1 MTRFLTAL
9 TLAIFCLEFA
19 SCELTL
25 ENVYAEVLSLRTVVK
40 SMEKKLLVQEV
51 QMGEL
56 NKIISEQRDL
66 LDQAR
71 AENRESSWEVP
82 HTEEGTKTKEFLR
95 GQQEG
100 VSVSDVISNNTSSY
114 FTHHPQNKEPI
125 NGGHR
130 VHRGIDGFLRQGLH
144 DSNTSNQD
152 LYFTLLYLYNLYLIG
167 HFRQLLLISLVP
179 EILTVGQLMELD
191 LLLFINT
198 KSIIPNAPIVSRNM
212 YLIL

>member
-100 VSVSDVISNNTSSY
+100 VSVSDVISYNTSSY
-114 FTHHPQNKEPI
+114 FTHHPQDKEPI

-144 DSNTSNQD
+144 D
-152 LYFTLLYLYNLYLIG
+152 
-167 HFRQLLLISLVP
+167 
-179 EILTVGQLMELD
+179 
-191 LLLFINT
+191 
-198 KSIIPNAPIVSRNM
+198 
-212 YLIL
+212 

>member
-1 MTRFLTAL
+1 MPPFILLVVHKGDFLFEIRKSLSGIDRHINIHIKRSVHPYTTKDNKITINVEINMTRFLTAL

-40 SMEKKLLVQEV
+40 TMEKKLLVQEV

-114 FTHHPQNKEPI
+114 FTHHPQNKEPM
-125 NGGHR
+125 NEGHR

-144 DSNTSNQD
+144 D
-152 LYFTLLYLYNLYLIG
+152 
-167 HFRQLLLISLVP
+167 
-179 EILTVGQLMELD
+179 
-191 LLLFINT
+191 
-198 KSIIPNAPIVSRNM
+198 
-212 YLIL
+212 

>member
-40 SMEKKLLVQEV
+40 TMEKKLLVQEV

-56 NKIISEQRDL
+56 NKIISEQRHL
-66 LDQAR
+66 LNQAR

-82 HTEEGTKTKEFLR
+82 YTEEGTKTKEFLR

-100 VSVSDVISNNTSSY
+100 VSVSDVISNNTSSH
-114 FTHHPQNKEPI
+114 FTHHPQNREPI

-144 DSNTSNQD
+144 D
-152 LYFTLLYLYNLYLIG
+152 
-167 HFRQLLLISLVP
+167 
-179 EILTVGQLMELD
+179 
-191 LLLFINT
+191 
-198 KSIIPNAPIVSRNM
+198 
-212 YLIL
+212 